1 MTFEEFF
8 AKKKIDI
15 DQLAK
20 ADEKL
25 YTEFKS
31 HFVLMG
37 EKSFDHSKKFWFNRL
52 RRLYHLQQ
60 PVKAAITQIE
70 AQIASQAEPLSS
82 PTIEQA
88 PASAPSARPPAFK
101 PRFKATNVPAKP
113 DAPGEIADKRDEV
126 PSEAIPA
133 QPKRPPFKPKNVKPI
148 SGAPSED
155 AQTVESRPGQT
166 EVSDTPVTSPAAAET
181 SAEKPAYKPKFNI
194 RNIPKK
200 PAGAEEQTGHTTEEK
215 SFADLNDVPEK
226 IPEQTRDEV
235 PEVPKIVEQEEVKAK
250 PAYKPRFNVKTIS
263 NKGEKEADKTISAPA
278 ESHKT
283 PEPAETTN
291 APESPAG
298 TNEAA
303 PEGNNTETTDKPAKP
318 IYKPRFNAKNI
329 KPKTE
334 E

>member
-20 ADEKL
+20 ADHGL

-60 PVKAAITQIE
+60 PAKEATTQVE
-70 AQIASQAEPLSS
+70 TQIASQAEPLSS

-88 PASAPSARPPAFK
+88 PASAPAAFK

-113 DAPGEIADKRDEV
+113 EAPGEVADKRDEV

-133 QPKRPPFKPKNVKPI
+133 QAKRPPFKPKNVKPI

-166 EVSDTPVTSPAAAET
+166 EVSDTPVTSPAAAE
-181 SAEKPAYKPKFNI
+181 KPAYKPKFNI

-200 PAGAEEQTGHTTEEK
+200 PAGTEEQSGHTTEEK

-226 IPEQTRDEV
+226 IPEQRRDEV

-250 PAYKPRFNVKTIS
+250 PAYKPRFNLKTIS
-263 NKGEKEADKTISAPA
+263 NKAEKEEDKATREPQN
-278 ESHKT
+278 T
-283 PEPAETTN
+283 PEPGETTN
-291 APESPAG
+291 VQEPPAG
-298 TNEAA
+298 TNETSAEDTDVQ
-303 PEGNNTETTDKPAKP
+303 PSDKPAKP